1 MMKLFDD
8 YHHQSQDVLGASD
21 GDVVTDH
28 YLTLDTHGLTQVSSS
43 TSDQPSSSSSSIVII
58 W

>member
-1 MMKLFDD
+1 MMELFDD

-43 TSDQPSSSSSSIVII
+43 TSDQPRSSSSSIVII